1 MLAKEYRPGSH
12 RLQFELLGT
21 GLKLPGGHGKQD
33 GEFPS
38 EKKPGSHTLHVLA
51 RLFEKVP
58 DEQARQAVDRLVEKV
73 PATHPRQLIWA
84 GVAVYVPGLHE
95 AQVRELVAPDAV
107 ENEPDSQ
114 SMQDPDELTAV
125 PVWNVPALHERHWL
139 RLEDARPV
147 EYVPVVQ
154 ETHLLD
160 RVIPVPVLYVP
171 EGHDSQFSPDQ
182 LAGGW
187 SWTPTG
193 KFCHVLFQP
202 PTPVK
207 PALHTHAV

>member
-1 MLAKEYRPGSH
+1 MLANEYRPGSH

-21 GLKLPGGHGKQD
+21 WLKLPGGHGKQD

-51 RLFEKVP
+51 RLLENVP
-58 DEQARQAVDRLVEKV
+58 DEQTRHAVDRLVEKV

-84 GVAVYVPGLHE
+84 GVVVYVPGLHE

-114 SMQDPDELTAV
+114 SVHDTEELAAV
-125 PVWNVPALHERHWL
+125 PVWNVPALHETHWL
-139 RLEDARPV
+139 RLEDGRAL
-147 EYVPVVQ
+147 EYVPAVH

-160 RVIPVPVLYVP
+160 VVMPVPVLYVP
-171 EGHDSQFSPDQ
+171 AGQASQFTPDQ
-182 LAGGW
+182 LAGGS
-187 SWTPTG
+187 SWTPDG
-193 KFCHVLFQP
+193 YCCHVLLQP
-202 PTPVK
+202 AFP
-207 PALHTHAV
+207 